1 MEIITSTLSLTAYI
15 TRVTLFREN
24 NQSMK
29 IIKIFWHEYLKIF
42 LSANFVFMFLLEMC
56 PGKPATLLTLQ
67 FYKVN
72 FG

>member
-1 MEIITSTLSLTAYI
+1 MEIITSTLSLTASI

-29 IIKIFWHEYLKIF
+29 IIKIFWHEYLKIC
-42 LSANFVFMFLLEMC
+42 ANFVFMFLLEMC